1 MSQVT
6 LYNQLSLDQISYSKP
21 VNQNNLY
28 FGSMTYKS
36 NPLLVQSSKLKFI
49 EIQEDSSK
57 QKYIVGSVESHD
69 YSFYDSLVQL
79 DDHNL
84 SETYK
89 HSKEWFN
96 KELPMDILETMY
108 SRITEP
114 FDKGTVPLVKIKVP
128 FYKQKIQSK
137 VYNESNELMD
147 YQDIQPGDTIVCILQ
162 IKGLKFL
169 KQKYYCETC
178 IKQIKL
184 CQKSSLGKSECM
196 IVEDDTPTVF
206 DYEILDEEVIETQ
219 KKKLELLSQIEES
232 ESKIKIEQEHLQ
244 QLKTLL
250 KNLA

>member
-137 VYNESNELMD
+137 VYN
-147 YQDIQPGDTIVCILQ
+147 DTIVCILQ

-184 CQKSSLGKSECM
+184 CQKSPLGKSECM
-196 IVEDDTPTVF
+196 IVEDETPTVF